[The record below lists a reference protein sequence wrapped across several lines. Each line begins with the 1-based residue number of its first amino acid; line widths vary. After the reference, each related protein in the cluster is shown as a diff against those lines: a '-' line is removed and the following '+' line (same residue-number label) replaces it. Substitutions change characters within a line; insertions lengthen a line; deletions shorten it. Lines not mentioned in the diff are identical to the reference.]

1 MTNAFETWKRD
12 GVSFL
17 AFPVAAGVMVVDE
30 LGNNY
35 GSWMTVERFR
45 DAQRAGGT
53 LASPL
58 PGVVVQLSGRV
69 LQVA

>member
-1 MTNAFETWKRD
+1 MGTAFETWKRD

-17 AFPVAAGVMVVDE
+17 AFPISSGFMVIDE

-58 PGVVVQLSGRV
+58 PGVTVQLSGRV
-69 LQVA
+69 LQTA